1 MKKKTLK
8 ILIKETSIF
17 DIMKEILISVKEF
30 TKTFYER
37 LKKH

>member
-30 TKTFYER
+30 TKTFCER